1 MTKII
6 MPSGRIITPD
16 SLFVRHRF
24 ARNSFDVETP
34 KVELEGRYQMTVR
47 RADGSIKQETPWFKN
62 LITDAGLD
70 RWFSGQSCF
79 DISTN
84 GIKVGTGTTA
94 PANNQTTLVAR
105 VASSSATA
113 SGGGIVV
120 AAGAPWWAGC
130 RYAARFN
137 AGQLNG
143 QALTEVGIGWDSTAC
158 FSRALI
164 TPDGINPAAITVLAD
179 ESLDVVYEIRVYPNT
194 SDTTG
199 TITLAG
205 QNFDFVCRP
214 ASINNAGSFGFG
226 SPAVGSLS
234 STLNV
239 GQVSATTIA
248 WRSGTLG
255 AITGDPS
262 GTDSVQPS
270 GGAPETPSVG
280 SYTNGSY
287 QRQHSLL
294 WSLTSM
300 NSANGPELQVFLLSM
315 HRAGRF
321 QYRFNN
327 PIIKGPTRTL
337 RLDFLTSIARRP

>member
-1 MTKII
+1 MTSIF
-6 MPSGRIITPD
+6 MPSGKIITPD
-16 SLFVRHRF
+16 ALFVRHRY
-24 ARNSFDVETP
+24 ARNNFDVQMP
-34 KVELEGRYQMTVR
+34 AVELEGRYQMTIR

-70 RWFSGQSCF
+70 RWFSGLGCF

-84 GIKVGTGTTA
+84 GVKVGTGTAA

-105 VASSSATA
+105 VASA
-113 SGGGIVV
+113 STQGPGGGVVV
-120 AAGAPWWAGC
+120 ATGAPWWVGS
-130 RYAARFN
+130 RWVSRFT

-143 QALTEVGIGWDSTAC
+143 QALTEVGIGWDATAC

-164 TPDGINPAAITVLAD
+164 TPDGVNPAAITVLAD
-179 ESLDVVYEIRVYPNT
+179 ESLDVVYEIRAYPNT
-194 SDTTG
+194 SDATG
-199 TITLAG
+199 TITLGG

-214 ASINNAGSFGFG
+214 ASINNVGSFGFG
-226 SPAVGSLS
+226 SPAVGGLS
-234 STLNV
+234 SSLNV
-239 GQVSATTIA
+239 GQTSATTTA
-248 WRSGTLG
+248 WRSGALG
-255 AITGDPS
+255 AITTDPS

-270 GGAPETPSVG
+270 GSPAETPSVG
-280 SYTNGSY
+280 AYTNGSL

-294 WSLTSM
+294 WGLTSM
-300 NSANGPELQVFLLSM
+300 NPTNGPELQVFLLSM